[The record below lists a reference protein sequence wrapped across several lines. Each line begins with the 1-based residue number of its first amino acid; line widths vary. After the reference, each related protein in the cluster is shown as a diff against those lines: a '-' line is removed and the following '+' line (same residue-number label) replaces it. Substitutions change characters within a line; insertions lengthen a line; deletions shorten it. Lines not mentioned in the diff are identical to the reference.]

1 MAREAFYKVKKS
13 MVDRFDI
20 EAAFLYAVL
29 EDASR
34 IRKKDKNGY
43 FSLWLKYLIERT
55 GWSKPK
61 VLRERARLV
70 ELGLLDFIPGKN
82 QNISGKYKML

>member
-20 EAAFLYAVL
+20 EAAFLYSVL
-29 EDASR
+29 EDTSR
-34 IRKKDKNGY
+34 IRKKDRNGY
-43 FSLWLKYLIERT
+43 FSLWLKYLVEKT

-61 VLRERARLV
+61 VLRERDRLIKF
-70 ELGLLDFIPGKN
+70 GLLDYIPGKN
-82 QNISGKYKML
+82 QNIPGKYKML